1 MSDEFM
7 DLYSAYRTTLEMI
20 EDRGYFVSKQLK
32 EENKQEFK
40 DKTQGGAEQG
50 MVFVFEHQEE

>member
-1 MSDEFM
+1 M

-40 DKTQGGAEQG
+40 DKTQGGAE
-50 MVFVFEHQEE
+50 